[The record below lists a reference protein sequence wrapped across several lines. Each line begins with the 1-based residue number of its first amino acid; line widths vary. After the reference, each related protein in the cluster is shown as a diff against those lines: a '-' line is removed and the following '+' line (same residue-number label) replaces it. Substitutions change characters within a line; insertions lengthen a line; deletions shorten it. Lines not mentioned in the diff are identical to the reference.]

1 MRSALRRALRGT
13 LSGVSALAF
22 LALGAA
28 LYARAAPPSVLAGLA
43 VVAVGTLSAAG
54 GRSAVLE
61 LFGRGPTTD
70 DGSVG
75 GDEDSGDG
83 SGDAWLES
91 DDEDAET
98 DPDWWLA
105 RIEPALDDSW
115 NRWSEV
121 VLTVGLAAVG
131 VGSFALLVTHS
142 GEEPPIGLLVTG
154 TLGING
160 ALMTLAFVFE

>member
-22 LALGAA
+22 LALGGA
-28 LYARAAPPSVLAGLA
+28 LYARTAPPTVLAGLA
-43 VVAVGTLSAAG
+43 VVAVGTLLAAG

-61 LFGRGPTTD
+61 LLGRGPTA
-70 DGSVG
+70 DGEG
-75 GDEDSGDG
+75 GTNSDTGD
-83 SGDAWLES
+83 
-91 DDEDAET
+91 

-105 RIEPALDDSW
+105 RVEPALDDSW

-131 VGSFALLVTHS
+131 VGSFALLVTHP
-142 GEEPPIGLLVTG
+142 GEEPPLGLLVTG

-160 ALMTLAFVFE
+160 ALMTLAFVFD

>member
-1 MRSALRRALRGT
+1 MRPALQRALRGT

-22 LALGAA
+22 LALVGA
-28 LYARAAPPSVLAGLA
+28 LYARAMRPPVLAGLA
-43 VVAVGTLSAAG
+43 VVAVGSLLAAG

-61 LFGRGPTTD
+61 LLGRETAADTVGRSGDDSD
-70 DGSVG
+70 DGST
-75 GDEDSGDG
+75 
-83 SGDAWLES
+83 DAWLER
-91 DDEDAET
+91 DAERDDDT
-98 DPDWWLA
+98 DWWLA

-115 NRWSEV
+115 NRWSEA

-142 GEEPPIGLLVTG
+142 GEEPPIGLLVAG

>member
-1 MRSALRRALRGT
+1 MPSPLRCALRGI

-22 LALGAA
+22 VALGGA
-28 LYARAAPPSVLAGLA
+28 LYARAAPPRVLAGLA
-43 VVAVGTLSAAG
+43 VVAVGTLLAAG

-61 LFGRGPTTD
+61 LLGRGPAADGGTTADSLPD
-70 DGSVG
+70 D
-75 GDEDSGDG
+75 
-83 SGDAWLES
+83 
-91 DDEDAET
+91 

-131 VGSFALLVTHS
+131 VGSFALLVTHP
-142 GEEPPIGLLVTG
+142 GEEPPLGLLVTG